1 MARTLVI
8 GYGNL
13 DRQDDGAA
21 FAVVNALRRG
31 IGLGSLPEGDTG
43 LEQIGGQT
51 DAVYVL
57 QLSPDLL
64 DVAAGYE
71 RVVFVDAHV
80 GLDVQDVHCTAVQ
93 PEYAAAAFTHHLTP
107 AMFVA
112 LLKALYGR
120 EPAGFI
126 VSVRGHRFD
135 FARGLSAETQALV
148 QPAAEQ
154 IRQLLEEPPGP
165 LGAC

>member
-21 FAVVNALRRG
+21 LAVINALRRG
-31 IGLGSLPEGDTG
+31 IGLGSLAEGDTG

-80 GLDVQDVHCTAVQ
+80 CPDVQDVHCTAVQ

-107 AMFVA
+107 AMFTA

-126 VSVRGHRFD
+126 VSVRGYRFD

-154 IRQLLEEPPGP
+154 IKRLVEEPPGP
-165 LGAC
+165 VSAC